1 MKYLLDT
8 DVIINHLKGKQ
19 SLNKEVLTGELFI
32 SVITYGALL
41 YGAYKS
47 SRVKKTLDIISDFLR
62 DFSIKIL
69 TLEQATMR
77 EYAQNK
83 AWLEKKGTKLDNFDL
98 LIASTARVNSCTLL
112 TGNVKHFQ
120 RFPGLSLG

>member
-8 DVIINHLKGKQ
+8 DIIINHLKGKQ
-19 SLNKEVLTGELFI
+19 SLNAKILSGELFI
-32 SVITYGALL
+32 SIITYGELL

-47 SRVKKTLDIISDFLR
+47 LRINKSLDTISDFLR

-69 TLEQATMR
+69 TLEQATMK

-83 AWLEKKGTKLDNFDL
+83 VLLEKKGTKLDNFDL
-98 LIASTARVNSCTLL
+98 LIASTAKVNSCRLITKNL
-112 TGNVKHFQ
+112 KHFQ
-120 RFPGLSLG
+120 RFPGLTLG

>member
-8 DVIINHLKGKQ
+8 DVIINHFKGKQ

-32 SVITYGALL
+32 SVITYGELL

-47 SRVKKTLDIISDFLR
+47 SRVKKTLGTISEFLK

-83 AWLEKKGTKLDNFDL
+83 VLLEKKGTKLDDFDL

-112 TGNVKHFQ
+112 SRNIKHFQ
-120 RFPGLSLG
+120 RFPGLALG